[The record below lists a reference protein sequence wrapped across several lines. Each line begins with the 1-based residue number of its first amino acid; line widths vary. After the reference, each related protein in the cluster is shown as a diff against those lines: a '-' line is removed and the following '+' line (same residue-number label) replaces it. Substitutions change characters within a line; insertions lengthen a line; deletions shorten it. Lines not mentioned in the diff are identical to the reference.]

1 MNRLFIAL
9 LGLVLMAALPSC
21 DEEEDYDGGPIY
33 VYNLLVKAVDADGND
48 LVDGIKHE
56 AVGSSGY
63 GSVATDEYTLSGP
76 WWLAP
81 ASVFVGGDG
90 EEYFALGGILQ
101 NADFEKTVSVAL
113 TCPHIFGDDAAH
125 EIVSQWQEMYGPGI
139 TCTSVTVDGRDC
151 PVSFAGGKD
160 QYRAF
165 VTTVVVDRR

>member
-1 MNRLFIAL
+1 MNRLIIAL

-21 DEEEDYDGGPIY
+21 DNDEDYDGGPIY

-56 AVGSSGY
+56 AVEPSGY
-63 GSVATDEYTLSGP
+63 GAVASDEYTLSGP
-76 WWLAP
+76 AWLAP
-81 ASVFVGGDG
+81 ASVFVSADG
-90 EEYFALGGILQ
+90 SEYLALTGILN

-113 TCPHIFGDDAAH
+113 TCPYIFGDDTAH
-125 EIVSQWQEMYGPGI
+125 EVVSSWKREDGVV
-139 TCTSVTVDGRDC
+139 TCTAVTVDDRDW
-151 PVSFAGGKD
+151 PVTFAGGKD